1 MQYRKLK
8 KIDAERFW
16 EMLNQL
22 DHETEYM
29 LYEPGERTKNIA
41 RMEAVIENSATGND
55 FLLAAEVDGKIVGYI
70 WAQRGNLNRIVHSA
84 YIVCGILKNYRGQG
98 IGTEF
103 FKQCR
108 PLGRKRKHH
117 AFRINCNL

>member
-1 MQYRKLK
+1 MDRSETNINRLRLETNMQYRKLK

-41 RMEAVIENSATGND
+41 KMEAVIENS
-55 FLLAAEVDGKIVGYI
+55 V
-70 WAQRGNLNRIVHSA
+70 
-84 YIVCGILKNYRGQG
+84 
-98 IGTEF
+98 
-103 FKQCR
+103 
-108 PLGRKRKHH
+108 RKMV
-117 AFRINCNL
+117 